1 MSEQNVIVERV
12 GSRLDIV
19 LNRPD
24 RKNSI
29 TQQLA
34 VELRDAFLNVPSEA
48 GCILL
53 SGSGGAFCSGID
65 LKIAGADLKNE
76 PLTAWVEVHA
86 AIYKCRVPVVVA
98 LERYAINAGAA
109 LALAANIVVA
119 GESSF
124 LQVGEIAMG
133 VPAFLGS
140 AGGAVLASK
149 IPTSSMRPMVLVLLI
164 IVAVYT
170 WFKPDLG
177 KFENL
182 RHLPKRRVQ
191 IAAIA
196 GVVIGFYDGI
206 FGPGT
211 GSFLMLI
218 LVASLG
224 YAFITASA
232 IAKVVNVA
240 TNVGAIMV
248 FGINGAVLWQI
259 GIILGVANIS
269 GAVIGARLAIK
280 GGSTLV
286 RKVFL
291 LVTVALILKVGIA
304 TF

>member
-1 MSEQNVIVERV
+1 VFQD
-12 GSRLDIV
+12 L
-19 LNRPD
+19 
-24 RKNSI
+24 
-29 TQQLA
+29 TLA
-34 VELRDAFLNVPSEA
+34 TALFLLAASFFA
-48 GCILL
+48 G
-53 SGSGGAFCSGID
+53 FID
-65 LKIAGADLKNE
+65 SIAGGGGLIQLPALLIGLPKSE
-76 PLTAWVEVHA
+76 TAEVLGTNKLSA
-86 AIYKCRVPVVVA
+86 VFGTTTA
-98 LERYAINAGAA
+98 AA
-109 LALAANIVVA
+109 LYRKQIKPDPKIL
-119 GESSF
+119 
-124 LQVGEIAMG
+124 IAMG
-133 VPAFLGS
+133 LPAFLGS

-196 GVVIGFYDGI
+196 GVVIGFYDGV

-259 GIILGVANIS
+259 GIILGIANIT

-291 LVTVALILKVGIA
+291 LVTVALIIKVGIA

>member
-1 MSEQNVIVERV
+1 MFHDLTIATA
-12 GSRLDIV
+12 LF
-19 LNRPD
+19 L
-24 RKNSI
+24 
-29 TQQLA
+29 LA
-34 VELRDAFLNVPSEA
+34 ASFFA
-48 GCILL
+48 G
-53 SGSGGAFCSGID
+53 FID
-65 LKIAGADLKNE
+65 SIAGGGGLIQLPALLIGLPKSE
-76 PLTAWVEVHA
+76 TAEVLGTNKLSA
-86 AIYKCRVPVVVA
+86 VFGTTTA
-98 LERYAINAGAA
+98 AA
-109 LALAANIVVA
+109 LYRKQIKPDPKVL
-119 GESSF
+119 
-124 LQVGEIAMG
+124 IAMG

-140 AGGAVLASK
+140 AGGAVLASN

-259 GIILGVANIS
+259 GIILGIANIT
-269 GAVIGARLAIK
+269 GAIIGARLAIK

-291 LVTVALILKVGIA
+291 LVTVALIVKVGIA

>member
-1 MSEQNVIVERV
+1 MFYDLTIATA
-12 GSRLDIV
+12 LF
-19 LNRPD
+19 L
-24 RKNSI
+24 
-29 TQQLA
+29 LA
-34 VELRDAFLNVPSEA
+34 ASFFA
-48 GCILL
+48 G
-53 SGSGGAFCSGID
+53 FID
-65 LKIAGADLKNE
+65 SIAGGGGLIQLPALLIGLPKSE
-76 PLTAWVEVHA
+76 TAEVLGTNKLSSIFGTSTA
-86 AIYKCRVPVVVA
+86 
-98 LERYAINAGAA
+98 AA
-109 LALAANIVVA
+109 LYRKQIKPDPKVL
-119 GESSF
+119 
-124 LQVGEIAMG
+124 LAMG
-133 VPAFLGS
+133 LPALLGS
-140 AGGAVLASK
+140 AGGAKLASK

-164 IVAVYT
+164 VVAVYT

-182 RHLPKRRVQ
+182 RHLPRRRVQ
-191 IAAIA
+191 IAALA
-196 GVVIGFYDGI
+196 GGIIGFYDGI

-248 FGINGAVLWQI
+248 FGINGAVIWQI
-259 GIILGVANIS
+259 GIIMGVANIS
-269 GAVIGARLAIK
+269 GAIIGARLAIK

-291 LVTVALILKVGIA
+291 LVTVALIVKVGIA

>member
-1 MSEQNVIVERV
+1 VFQD
-12 GSRLDIV
+12 L
-19 LNRPD
+19 
-24 RKNSI
+24 
-29 TQQLA
+29 TLA
-34 VELRDAFLNVPSEA
+34 TALFLLAASFFA
-48 GCILL
+48 G
-53 SGSGGAFCSGID
+53 FID
-65 LKIAGADLKNE
+65 SIAGGGGLIQLPALLIGLPKSE
-76 PLTAWVEVHA
+76 TAEVLGTNKLSA
-86 AIYKCRVPVVVA
+86 VFGTTTA
-98 LERYAINAGAA
+98 AA
-109 LALAANIVVA
+109 LYRKQIKPDPKIL
-119 GESSF
+119 
-124 LQVGEIAMG
+124 IAMG
-133 VPAFLGS
+133 LPAFLGS

-196 GVVIGFYDGI
+196 GVLIGFYDGV

-248 FGINGAVLWQI
+248 FGIHGAVIWQI
-259 GIILGVANIS
+259 GIIMGIANIS
-269 GAVIGARLAIK
+269 GAILGSRLAIK

-291 LVTVALILKVGIA
+291 IVTVALIVKVGIA

>member
-1 MSEQNVIVERV
+1 VFH
-12 GSRLDIV
+12 DI
-19 LNRPD
+19 
-24 RKNSI
+24 SI
-29 TQQLA
+29 ATGIFLLA
-34 VELRDAFLNVPSEA
+34 ASFFA
-48 GCILL
+48 GFVD
-53 SGSGGAFCSGID
+53 S
-65 LKIAGADLKNE
+65 IAGGGGLIQLPALLIGLPKSE
-76 PLTAWVEVHA
+76 TAEVLGTNKLSA
-86 AIYKCRVPVVVA
+86 VFGTTTA
-98 LERYAINAGAA
+98 AA
-109 LALAANIVVA
+109 LYRKQIKPDPKVL
-119 GESSF
+119 
-124 LQVGEIAMG
+124 IAMG

-164 IVAVYT
+164 VVAIYT

-182 RHLPKRRVQ
+182 RHHSKRRVQ

-196 GVVIGFYDGI
+196 GAVIGFYDGI

-240 TNVGAIMV
+240 TNVGAILV
-248 FGINGAVLWQI
+248 FGIHGAVIWQI
-259 GIILGVANIS
+259 GIIMGIANIS
-269 GAVIGARLAIK
+269 GAIIGSRLAIK

-291 LVTVALILKVGIA
+291 IVTVALIIKVGIA

>member
-1 MSEQNVIVERV
+1 VFHDLTIATA
-12 GSRLDIV
+12 LF
-19 LNRPD
+19 L
-24 RKNSI
+24 
-29 TQQLA
+29 LA
-34 VELRDAFLNVPSEA
+34 ASFFA
-48 GCILL
+48 G
-53 SGSGGAFCSGID
+53 FID
-65 LKIAGADLKNE
+65 SIAGGGGLIQLPALLIGLPKSE
-76 PLTAWVEVHA
+76 TAEVLGTNKLSSIFGTSTA
-86 AIYKCRVPVVVA
+86 
-98 LERYAINAGAA
+98 AA
-109 LALAANIVVA
+109 LYRKQIEPDPKVL
-119 GESSF
+119 
-124 LQVGEIAMG
+124 IAMG
-133 VPAFLGS
+133 LPAFLGS

-164 IVAVYT
+164 IVAIYT

-248 FGINGAVLWQI
+248 FGINGAVIWQI
-259 GIILGVANIS
+259 GIIMGVANIS
-269 GAVIGARLAIK
+269 GAIIGARLAIK

-291 LVTVALILKVGIA
+291 FVTVALIVKVGIA

>member
-1 MSEQNVIVERV
+1 VFHDLTIATA
-12 GSRLDIV
+12 LF
-19 LNRPD
+19 L
-24 RKNSI
+24 
-29 TQQLA
+29 LA
-34 VELRDAFLNVPSEA
+34 ASFFA
-48 GCILL
+48 G
-53 SGSGGAFCSGID
+53 FID
-65 LKIAGADLKNE
+65 SIAGGGGLIQLPALLIGLPKSD
-76 PLTAWVEVHA
+76 TVEVLGTNKLSA
-86 AIYKCRVPVVVA
+86 VFGTTTA
-98 LERYAINAGAA
+98 AA
-109 LALAANIVVA
+109 LYRKQIKPDPKIL
-119 GESSF
+119 
-124 LQVGEIAMG
+124 IAMG
-133 VPAFLGS
+133 LPAFVGS

-149 IPTSSMRPMVLVLLI
+149 IPTNSMRPMVLVLLI
-164 IVAVYT
+164 IVAIYT

-191 IAAIA
+191 IAAFA

-248 FGINGAVLWQI
+248 FGINGAVIWQI

-280 GGSTLV
+280 SGSTLV

-291 LVTVALILKVGIA
+291 FVTVALIVKVGIA

>member
-1 MSEQNVIVERV
+1 VFHDLTIATA
-12 GSRLDIV
+12 LF
-19 LNRPD
+19 L
-24 RKNSI
+24 
-29 TQQLA
+29 LA
-34 VELRDAFLNVPSEA
+34 ASFFA
-48 GCILL
+48 G
-53 SGSGGAFCSGID
+53 FID
-65 LKIAGADLKNE
+65 SIAGGGGLIQLPALLIGLPKSE
-76 PLTAWVEVHA
+76 TAEVLGTNKLSSIFGTSTA
-86 AIYKCRVPVVVA
+86 
-98 LERYAINAGAA
+98 AA
-109 LALAANIVVA
+109 LYRKQIKPDPKVL
-119 GESSF
+119 
-124 LQVGEIAMG
+124 LAMG
-133 VPAFLGS
+133 LPALLGS
-140 AGGAVLASK
+140 AGGAMLASK

-164 IVAVYT
+164 VVAVYT

-182 RHLPKRRVQ
+182 RHLPRRRVQ
-191 IAAIA
+191 IAALA
-196 GVVIGFYDGI
+196 GVIIGFYDGI

-248 FGINGAVLWQI
+248 FGINGAVIWQI
-259 GIILGVANIS
+259 GIIMGVANIS
-269 GAVIGARLAIK
+269 GAIIGARLAIK

-291 LVTVALILKVGIA
+291 LVTVALIVKVGIA

>member
-1 MSEQNVIVERV
+1 MFQD
-12 GSRLDIV
+12 L
-19 LNRPD
+19 
-24 RKNSI
+24 
-29 TQQLA
+29 TLA
-34 VELRDAFLNVPSEA
+34 TALFLLAASFFA
-48 GCILL
+48 GFVD
-53 SGSGGAFCSGID
+53 S
-65 LKIAGADLKNE
+65 IAGGGGLIQLPALLIGLPKSE
-76 PLTAWVEVHA
+76 TA
-86 AIYKCRVPVVVA
+86 VVLGTNKLSAVFGTTTA
-98 LERYAINAGAA
+98 AA
-109 LALAANIVVA
+109 LYRKQIKPDPKIL
-119 GESSF
+119 
-124 LQVGEIAMG
+124 IAMG
-133 VPAFLGS
+133 LPAFLGS

-196 GVVIGFYDGI
+196 GVLIGFYDGV

-259 GIILGVANIS
+259 GIILGIANIT

-291 LVTVALILKVGIA
+291 LVTVALIVKVGIA

>member
-1 MSEQNVIVERV
+1 MFADLTVATA
-12 GSRLDIV
+12 LF
-19 LNRPD
+19 L
-24 RKNSI
+24 
-29 TQQLA
+29 LA
-34 VELRDAFLNVPSEA
+34 ASFFA
-48 GCILL
+48 G
-53 SGSGGAFCSGID
+53 FID
-65 LKIAGADLKNE
+65 SIAGGGGLIQLPALLIGLPKSE
-76 PLTAWVEVHA
+76 TAEVLGTNKLSA
-86 AIYKCRVPVVVA
+86 VFGTTTA
-98 LERYAINAGAA
+98 AA
-109 LALAANIVVA
+109 LYRKQIKPDPKIL
-119 GESSF
+119 
-124 LQVGEIAMG
+124 IAMG
-133 VPAFLGS
+133 IPAFLGS
-140 AGGAVLASK
+140 AGGAVLASQ

-248 FGINGAVLWQI
+248 FGVNGAVLWQI
-259 GIILGVANIS
+259 GIILGLANIS

-291 LVTVALILKVGIA
+291 LVTVALIVKVGIA

>member
-1 MSEQNVIVERV
+1 MFQD
-12 GSRLDIV
+12 L
-19 LNRPD
+19 
-24 RKNSI
+24 
-29 TQQLA
+29 TLA
-34 VELRDAFLNVPSEA
+34 TAIFLLAASFFA
-48 GCILL
+48 G
-53 SGSGGAFCSGID
+53 FID
-65 LKIAGADLKNE
+65 SIAGGGGLIQLPALLIGLPKSE
-76 PLTAWVEVHA
+76 TAEVLGTNKLSA
-86 AIYKCRVPVVVA
+86 VFGTTTA
-98 LERYAINAGAA
+98 AA
-109 LALAANIVVA
+109 LYRKQIKPDPKIL
-119 GESSF
+119 
-124 LQVGEIAMG
+124 IAMG
-133 VPAFLGS
+133 LPAFLGS

-259 GIILGVANIS
+259 GIILGIANIT

-291 LVTVALILKVGIA
+291 LVTVALIVKVGIA

>member
-1 MSEQNVIVERV
+1 MFQDLTISTALFLLAASFFAGFIDSIAGGGGLIQLPALLIGLPKSETAE
-12 GSRLDIV
+12 V
-19 LNRPD
+19 LGTNKLSAVFGTTTAAALYRKQIKPD
-24 RKNSI
+24 PK
-29 TQQLA
+29 
-34 VELRDAFLNVPSEA
+34 
-48 GCILL
+48 ILL
-53 SGSGGAFCSGID
+53 
-65 LKIAGADLKNE
+65 
-76 PLTAWVEVHA
+76 
-86 AIYKCRVPVVVA
+86 
-98 LERYAINAGAA
+98 
-109 LALAANIVVA
+109 
-119 GESSF
+119 
-124 LQVGEIAMG
+124 AMG
-133 VPAFLGS
+133 LPAFLGS

-191 IAAIA
+191 IAALA
-196 GVVIGFYDGI
+196 GVAIGFYDGI

-248 FGINGAVLWQI
+248 FGVNGAVLWQI
-259 GIILGVANIS
+259 GIILGIANIS

-291 LVTVALILKVGIA
+291 LVTVALIVKVGIA

>member
-1 MSEQNVIVERV
+1 MFQDLTVATA
-12 GSRLDIV
+12 LF
-19 LNRPD
+19 L
-24 RKNSI
+24 
-29 TQQLA
+29 LA
-34 VELRDAFLNVPSEA
+34 ASFFA
-48 GCILL
+48 G
-53 SGSGGAFCSGID
+53 FID
-65 LKIAGADLKNE
+65 SIAGGGGLIQLPALLIGLPKSE
-76 PLTAWVEVHA
+76 TAEVLGTNKLSSIFGTSTA
-86 AIYKCRVPVVVA
+86 
-98 LERYAINAGAA
+98 AA
-109 LALAANIVVA
+109 LYRKQIKPDPKVL
-119 GESSF
+119 
-124 LQVGEIAMG
+124 IAMG
-133 VPAFLGS
+133 LPALLGS
-140 AGGAVLASK
+140 AGGATLASK

-164 IVAVYT
+164 VVAVYT

-191 IAAIA
+191 IAALA
-196 GVVIGFYDGI
+196 GVTIGFYDGI

-240 TNVGAIMV
+240 TNVGAIFV
-248 FGINGAVLWQI
+248 FGINGAVIWQI
-259 GIILGVANIS
+259 GIIMGVANIS
-269 GAVIGARLAIK
+269 GAVFGARLAIK

-291 LVTVALILKVGIA
+291 IVTVALIVKVGIA

>member
-1 MSEQNVIVERV
+1 MFHDLTIATA
-12 GSRLDIV
+12 LF
-19 LNRPD
+19 L
-24 RKNSI
+24 
-29 TQQLA
+29 LA
-34 VELRDAFLNVPSEA
+34 ASFFA
-48 GCILL
+48 G
-53 SGSGGAFCSGID
+53 FID
-65 LKIAGADLKNE
+65 SIAGGGGLIQLPALLIGLPKSE
-76 PLTAWVEVHA
+76 TAEVLGTNKLSSIFGTSTA
-86 AIYKCRVPVVVA
+86 AVLYRKQIKPDPKV
-98 LERYAINAGAA
+98 L
-109 LALAANIVVA
+109 L
-119 GESSF
+119 
-124 LQVGEIAMG
+124 AMG
-133 VPAFLGS
+133 LPALLGS
-140 AGGAVLASK
+140 AGGAMLASK

-191 IAAIA
+191 IAAVA

-240 TNVGAIMV
+240 TNVGAILV
-248 FGINGAVLWQI
+248 FGINGAVIWQI
-259 GIILGVANIS
+259 GIIMGVANIS

-291 LVTVALILKVGIA
+291 LVTVALIVKVGIA

>member
-1 MSEQNVIVERV
+1 VFH
-12 GSRLDIV
+12 DI
-19 LNRPD
+19 
-24 RKNSI
+24 SI
-29 TQQLA
+29 ATGIFLLA
-34 VELRDAFLNVPSEA
+34 ASFFA
-48 GCILL
+48 GFVD
-53 SGSGGAFCSGID
+53 S
-65 LKIAGADLKNE
+65 IAGGGGLIQLPALLIGLPKSE
-76 PLTAWVEVHA
+76 TAEVLGTNKLSA
-86 AIYKCRVPVVVA
+86 VFGTTTA
-98 LERYAINAGAA
+98 AA
-109 LALAANIVVA
+109 LYRKQIKPDPKVL
-119 GESSF
+119 
-124 LQVGEIAMG
+124 IAMG

-164 IVAVYT
+164 VVAIYT

-182 RHLPKRRVQ
+182 RHHSKRRIQ

-196 GVVIGFYDGI
+196 GAVIGFYDGI

-240 TNVGAIMV
+240 TNVGAILV
-248 FGINGAVLWQI
+248 FGIHGAVIWQI
-259 GIILGVANIS
+259 GIIMGVANIS
-269 GAVIGARLAIK
+269 GAIIGSRLAIK

-291 LVTVALILKVGIA
+291 IVTVALIIKVGIA

>member
-1 MSEQNVIVERV
+1 VFHDLTIATA
-12 GSRLDIV
+12 LF
-19 LNRPD
+19 L
-24 RKNSI
+24 
-29 TQQLA
+29 LA
-34 VELRDAFLNVPSEA
+34 ASFFA
-48 GCILL
+48 G
-53 SGSGGAFCSGID
+53 FID
-65 LKIAGADLKNE
+65 SIAGGGGLIQLPALLLGLPKSD
-76 PLTAWVEVHA
+76 TAEVLGTNKLSA
-86 AIYKCRVPVVVA
+86 VFGTTTA
-98 LERYAINAGAA
+98 AA
-109 LALAANIVVA
+109 LYRKQIKPDPKIL
-119 GESSF
+119 
-124 LQVGEIAMG
+124 IAMG
-133 VPAFLGS
+133 LPAFLGS

-164 IVAVYT
+164 IVAIYT

-182 RHLPKRRVQ
+182 RYLPKRRVQ
-191 IAAIA
+191 IAALA
-196 GVVIGFYDGI
+196 GVIIGFYDGI

-248 FGINGAVLWQI
+248 FGINGAVIWQI
-259 GIILGVANIS
+259 GIIMGVANIS
-269 GAVIGARLAIK
+269 GAIIGARLAIK

-291 LVTVALILKVGIA
+291 FVTVALIVKVGIA

>member
-1 MSEQNVIVERV
+1 VFHDLTIATA
-12 GSRLDIV
+12 LF
-19 LNRPD
+19 L
-24 RKNSI
+24 
-29 TQQLA
+29 LA
-34 VELRDAFLNVPSEA
+34 ASFFA
-48 GCILL
+48 G
-53 SGSGGAFCSGID
+53 FID
-65 LKIAGADLKNE
+65 SIAGGGGLIQLPALLIGLPKSE
-76 PLTAWVEVHA
+76 TAQVLGTNKLSSIFGTSTA
-86 AIYKCRVPVVVA
+86 
-98 LERYAINAGAA
+98 AA
-109 LALAANIVVA
+109 LYRKQIKPDPKVL
-119 GESSF
+119 
-124 LQVGEIAMG
+124 LAMG
-133 VPAFLGS
+133 LPALLGS
-140 AGGAVLASK
+140 AGGAMLASK

-164 IVAVYT
+164 VVAVYT

-182 RHLPKRRVQ
+182 RHLPRRRVQ
-191 IAAIA
+191 IAALA
-196 GVVIGFYDGI
+196 GVIIGFYDGI

-248 FGINGAVLWQI
+248 FGINGAVIWQI
-259 GIILGVANIS
+259 GIIMGVANIS
-269 GAVIGARLAIK
+269 GAIIGARLAIK

-291 LVTVALILKVGIA
+291 LVTVALIVKVGIA

>member
-1 MSEQNVIVERV
+1 VFHDLTIATA
-12 GSRLDIV
+12 LF
-19 LNRPD
+19 L
-24 RKNSI
+24 
-29 TQQLA
+29 LA
-34 VELRDAFLNVPSEA
+34 ASFFA
-48 GCILL
+48 G
-53 SGSGGAFCSGID
+53 FID
-65 LKIAGADLKNE
+65 SIAGGGGLIQLPALLIGLPKSE
-76 PLTAWVEVHA
+76 TAEVLGTNKLSSIFGTSTA
-86 AIYKCRVPVVVA
+86 
-98 LERYAINAGAA
+98 AA
-109 LALAANIVVA
+109 LYRKQIKPDPKVL
-119 GESSF
+119 
-124 LQVGEIAMG
+124 LAMG
-133 VPAFLGS
+133 LPALLGS
-140 AGGAVLASK
+140 AGGAMLASK

-191 IAAIA
+191 IAALA
-196 GVVIGFYDGI
+196 GVIIGFYDGI

-240 TNVGAIMV
+240 TNVGAILV
-248 FGINGAVLWQI
+248 FGINGAVIWQI
-259 GIILGVANIS
+259 GIIMGVANIS

-291 LVTVALILKVGIA
+291 IVTVALIVKVGIA

>member
-1 MSEQNVIVERV
+1 VFQD
-12 GSRLDIV
+12 LTLTTV
-19 LNRPD
+19 LFL
-24 RKNSI
+24 
-29 TQQLA
+29 LA
-34 VELRDAFLNVPSEA
+34 ASFFA
-48 GCILL
+48 G
-53 SGSGGAFCSGID
+53 FID
-65 LKIAGADLKNE
+65 SIAGGGGLIQLPALLIGLPKSE
-76 PLTAWVEVHA
+76 TAEVLGTNKLSA
-86 AIYKCRVPVVVA
+86 VFGTTTA
-98 LERYAINAGAA
+98 AA
-109 LALAANIVVA
+109 LYRKQIKPDPKIL
-119 GESSF
+119 
-124 LQVGEIAMG
+124 IAMG
-133 VPAFLGS
+133 LPAFLGS

-240 TNVGAIMV
+240 TNVGAITV

-259 GIILGVANIS
+259 GIILGIANIT

-291 LVTVALILKVGIA
+291 LVTVALIVKVGIA

>member
-1 MSEQNVIVERV
+1 VFHDLTIATA
-12 GSRLDIV
+12 LF
-19 LNRPD
+19 L
-24 RKNSI
+24 
-29 TQQLA
+29 LA
-34 VELRDAFLNVPSEA
+34 ASFFA
-48 GCILL
+48 G
-53 SGSGGAFCSGID
+53 FID
-65 LKIAGADLKNE
+65 SIAGGGGLIQLPALLIGLPKSD
-76 PLTAWVEVHA
+76 TAEVLGTNKLSSIFGTSTA
-86 AIYKCRVPVVVA
+86 
-98 LERYAINAGAA
+98 AA
-109 LALAANIVVA
+109 LYRKQIKPDPKVL
-119 GESSF
+119 
-124 LQVGEIAMG
+124 LAMG
-133 VPAFLGS
+133 LPALLGS
-140 AGGAVLASK
+140 AGGAMLASK

-164 IVAVYT
+164 VVAVYT

-182 RHLPKRRVQ
+182 RHLPRRRVQ
-191 IAAIA
+191 IAALA
-196 GVVIGFYDGI
+196 GVIIGFYDGI

-248 FGINGAVLWQI
+248 FGINGAVIWQI
-259 GIILGVANIS
+259 GIIMGVANIS
-269 GAVIGARLAIK
+269 GAIIGARLAIK

-291 LVTVALILKVGIA
+291 LVTLALIVKVGIA

>member
-1 MSEQNVIVERV
+1 MFADLTIAT
-12 GSRLDIV
+12 V
-19 LNRPD
+19 LFL
-24 RKNSI
+24 
-29 TQQLA
+29 LA
-34 VELRDAFLNVPSEA
+34 ASFFA
-48 GCILL
+48 G
-53 SGSGGAFCSGID
+53 FID
-65 LKIAGADLKNE
+65 SIAGGGGLIQLPALLIGLPKSE
-76 PLTAWVEVHA
+76 TAEVLGTNKLSA
-86 AIYKCRVPVVVA
+86 VFGTTTA
-98 LERYAINAGAA
+98 AA
-109 LALAANIVVA
+109 LYRKQIKPDPKVL
-119 GESSF
+119 
-124 LQVGEIAMG
+124 IAMG

-140 AGGAVLASK
+140 AGGALLASK

-164 IVAVYT
+164 VVAIYT

-182 RHLPKRRVQ
+182 RHLPKRRIQ
-191 IAAIA
+191 IAAGA

-248 FGINGAVLWQI
+248 FGINGAVIWQI
-259 GIILGVANIS
+259 GIILGIANIA
-269 GAVIGARLAIK
+269 GAIIGARLAIK

-291 LVTVALILKVGIA
+291 FVTVALIVKVAIE
-304 TF
+304 TI

>member
-1 MSEQNVIVERV
+1 MFQDLTLATALFLLAASFFAGFIDSIAGGGGLIQLPALLIGLPKSETAE
-12 GSRLDIV
+12 V
-19 LNRPD
+19 LGTNKLSAVFGTTTAAALYRKQIRPD
-24 RKNSI
+24 PK
-29 TQQLA
+29 
-34 VELRDAFLNVPSEA
+34 
-48 GCILL
+48 ILL
-53 SGSGGAFCSGID
+53 
-65 LKIAGADLKNE
+65 
-76 PLTAWVEVHA
+76 
-86 AIYKCRVPVVVA
+86 
-98 LERYAINAGAA
+98 
-109 LALAANIVVA
+109 
-119 GESSF
+119 
-124 LQVGEIAMG
+124 AMG

-164 IVAVYT
+164 IVAIYT

-191 IAAIA
+191 IAAFA

-269 GAVIGARLAIK
+269 GAVLGARLAIK

-291 LVTVALILKVGIA
+291 LVTVALIVKVGIA

>member
-1 MSEQNVIVERV
+1 VFADLTVATA
-12 GSRLDIV
+12 LF
-19 LNRPD
+19 L
-24 RKNSI
+24 
-29 TQQLA
+29 LA
-34 VELRDAFLNVPSEA
+34 ASFFA
-48 GCILL
+48 G
-53 SGSGGAFCSGID
+53 FID
-65 LKIAGADLKNE
+65 SIAGGGGLIQLPALLIGLPKSE
-76 PLTAWVEVHA
+76 TAEVLGTNKLSA
-86 AIYKCRVPVVVA
+86 VFGTTTA
-98 LERYAINAGAA
+98 AA
-109 LALAANIVVA
+109 LYRKQIKPDPKVL
-119 GESSF
+119 
-124 LQVGEIAMG
+124 LAMG
-133 VPAFLGS
+133 LPAFLGS
-140 AGGAVLASK
+140 AAGAVLASK
-149 IPTSSMRPMVLVLLI
+149 IPTSSMRPMVLFLLI
-164 IVAVYT
+164 VVAIYT

-182 RHLPKRRVQ
+182 RHLPKRRIQ
-191 IAAIA
+191 IAAFA

-259 GIILGVANIS
+259 GIILGIANIT
-269 GAVIGARLAIK
+269 GAIIGARLAIK

-291 LVTVALILKVGIA
+291 FVTIALIVKVGIA

>member
-1 MSEQNVIVERV
+1 VFHDITLATGLFLLAASFFAGFVDSIAGGGGLIQLPALLIGLPKSETAE
-12 GSRLDIV
+12 V
-19 LNRPD
+19 LGTNKLSAVFGTTTAAALYRKQIKPD
-24 RKNSI
+24 PK
-29 TQQLA
+29 
-34 VELRDAFLNVPSEA
+34 
-48 GCILL
+48 ILL
-53 SGSGGAFCSGID
+53 
-65 LKIAGADLKNE
+65 
-76 PLTAWVEVHA
+76 
-86 AIYKCRVPVVVA
+86 
-98 LERYAINAGAA
+98 
-109 LALAANIVVA
+109 
-119 GESSF
+119 
-124 LQVGEIAMG
+124 AMG

-149 IPTSSMRPMVLVLLI
+149 IPTSSMRPMVLLLLI
-164 IVAVYT
+164 VVAIYT

-182 RHLPKRRVQ
+182 KHQSGRRVQ
-191 IAAIA
+191 IAALA
-196 GVVIGFYDGI
+196 GAVIGFYDGI

-240 TNVGAIMV
+240 TNVGAILV
-248 FGINGAVLWQI
+248 FGIHGAVIWQI
-259 GIILGVANIS
+259 GIIMGAANIT
-269 GAVIGARLAIK
+269 GAVIGSRLAIK

-291 LVTVALILKVGIA
+291 IVTVALIIKVGIA

>member
-1 MSEQNVIVERV
+1 MFHDLTIATA
-12 GSRLDIV
+12 LF
-19 LNRPD
+19 L
-24 RKNSI
+24 
-29 TQQLA
+29 LA
-34 VELRDAFLNVPSEA
+34 ASFFA
-48 GCILL
+48 G
-53 SGSGGAFCSGID
+53 FID
-65 LKIAGADLKNE
+65 SIAGGGGLIQLPALLIGLPKSE
-76 PLTAWVEVHA
+76 TAEVLGTNKLSSVFGTTTA
-86 AIYKCRVPVVVA
+86 
-98 LERYAINAGAA
+98 AA
-109 LALAANIVVA
+109 LYRKQIKPDPKIL
-119 GESSF
+119 
-124 LQVGEIAMG
+124 IAMG
-133 VPAFLGS
+133 LPAFLGS

-164 IVAVYT
+164 VVAVYT

-182 RHLPKRRVQ
+182 RHLPQRRVR

-196 GVVIGFYDGI
+196 GMIIGFYDGI

-240 TNVGAIMV
+240 TNVGAILV
-248 FGINGAVLWQI
+248 FGINGAVIWQI
-259 GIILGVANIS
+259 GIIMGVANIS
-269 GAVIGARLAIK
+269 GAVVGARLAIK

-291 LVTVALILKVGIA
+291 FVTVALIVKVGIA

>member
-1 MSEQNVIVERV
+1 MFHDLTIATA
-12 GSRLDIV
+12 LF
-19 LNRPD
+19 L
-24 RKNSI
+24 
-29 TQQLA
+29 LA
-34 VELRDAFLNVPSEA
+34 ASFFA
-48 GCILL
+48 G
-53 SGSGGAFCSGID
+53 FID
-65 LKIAGADLKNE
+65 SIAGGGGLIQLPALLIGLPKSE
-76 PLTAWVEVHA
+76 TAEVLGTNKLSSIFGTSTA
-86 AIYKCRVPVVVA
+86 
-98 LERYAINAGAA
+98 AA
-109 LALAANIVVA
+109 LYRKQIKPDPKVL
-119 GESSF
+119 
-124 LQVGEIAMG
+124 LAMG
-133 VPAFLGS
+133 LPALLGS
-140 AGGAVLASK
+140 AGGAMLASK

-164 IVAVYT
+164 VVAVYT

-182 RHLPKRRVQ
+182 RHLPRRRVQ
-191 IAAIA
+191 IAALA
-196 GVVIGFYDGI
+196 GVIIGFYDGI

-248 FGINGAVLWQI
+248 FGINGAVIWQI
-259 GIILGVANIS
+259 GIIMGVANIS
-269 GAVIGARLAIK
+269 GAIIGARLAIK

-291 LVTVALILKVGIA
+291 LVTVALIVKVGIA